1 MKKKTSRYGELN
13 DLNLKLVVAIHRSL
27 QKDEKNL
34 TNRISTHGLTIAQ
47 FGVMEALYHKGPMK
61 ICEIIEK
68 TLSTSGNM
76 TVVIRNLVK
85 AKYIVKERD
94 SEDGRA
100 FLIRLTE
107 EGHNIIAKIF
117 PEHLIDLEEA
127 LSNLDMNEKADLL
140 ALLKKLNG
148 V

>member
-1 MKKKTSRYGELN
+1 MR
-13 DLNLKLVVAIHRSL
+13 
-27 QKDEKNL
+27 
-34 TNRISTHGLTIAQ
+34 
-47 FGVMEALYHKGPMK
+47 

-107 EGHNIIAKIF
+107 GGHNIISEVF
-117 PEHLIDLEEA
+117 PNHLVDLEEA
-127 LSNLDMNEKADLL
+127 LSNLDMNEKAELL